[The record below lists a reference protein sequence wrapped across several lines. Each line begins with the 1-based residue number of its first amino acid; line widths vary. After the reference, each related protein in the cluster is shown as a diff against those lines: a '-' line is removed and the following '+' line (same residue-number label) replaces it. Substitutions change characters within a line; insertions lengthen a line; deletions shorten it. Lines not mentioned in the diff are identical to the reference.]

1 MKQTELHPGFV
12 AQKIQCVL
20 LSTLVTDLLPPNMV
34 FAVSLLLGQF
44 QYGIKKS
51 KSRVSFI

>member
-12 AQKIQCVL
+12 GQKISCVL
-20 LSTLVTDLLPPNMV
+20 LSTLVTDLHPPNMV

-44 QYGIKKS
+44 QYVIRKS
-51 KSRVSFI
+51 KSDK